1 MANSIHISTLKKKL
15 QSPDPVNIKLWTH
28 SGEIQCWNRCVSLR
42 YDFYKETRRI
52 KLLGSNEIRQ
62 LRDVCV

>member
-1 MANSIHISTLKKKL
+1 ML
-15 QSPDPVNIKLWTH
+15 QSPDPVNIKLWTR
-28 SGEIQCWNRCVSLR
+28 SGEIQCWNRCISLC

-52 KLLGSNEIRQ
+52 KLLDSNEIRQ

>member
-1 MANSIHISTLKKKL
+1 ML

-28 SGEIQCWNRCVSLR
+28 CGEIQCWNRCVSIH

-52 KLLGSNEIRQ
+52 KLLDSNEIRQ
-62 LRDVCV
+62 LRDGCVFEINGMEVFI